1 MDKKEHEHYCVSS
14 LTGRQGFLSKK
25 ADIRDYAHCLVVIVI
40 AGLIFIGAFGLLAP
54 AAASAETVGQLEIT
68 GDGVANPVTLTMVQ
82 LQGMEQYQHV
92 YSTINTWPTK
102 RWYIGQGVK
111 IRDLMAIANIKPE
124 AQTIIFTSSDSYSV
138 TLTVKE
144 LLKDPR
150 YYFPGLQ
157 ENSASD
163 GSIPGSPDGAQ
174 EVESILALLS
184 AEGSVNP
191 DEMND
196 MYALLMICGQR
207 AVTEQTNNL
216 FLKYITKIEVL
227 TAEPP
232 QWDKPKV
239 NVDSGVVSAG
249 TLLELNTKGS
259 DVDKIYYTTDGSTPN
274 INSPMYNWSAKR
286 WWSQRPDSLSSIN
299 RAIEIREGTVIKAV
313 TIGPGRLDS
322 EVVTFT
328 YKIGTPYQPQVPG
341 GPPVAVTLDEEAIRL
356 KVGASYELAA
366 TVGPGNAVDKS
377 VTWHSSN
384 TSVAVVDNNGLV
396 TLVGPGAAVI
406 TVKTVTG
413 GLTASCLVTDMISSA
428 AVVNTADAVNYEE
441 IEVQLDLAGLPAQGV
456 QMQEPE
462 PEIPAGE
469 PINGDE
475 KQNPQ
480 SGQQLLKEKGQKLA
494 SIDIP
499 GGAPKNSDPD
509 QDAQTWQVYEMS
521 AEAVSIELPDQFNIL
536 NTFLVIVFVCL
547 FLSGAGIRYREF
559 IKEAAR

>member
-1 MDKKEHEHYCVSS
+1 MDKIYNEHNYVSS
-14 LTGRQGFLSKK
+14 LIGRQRLLSKK
-25 ADIRDYAHCLVVIVI
+25 ADIKNYAYCLVVIVI
-40 AGLIFIGAFGLLAP
+40 AGLIFIGALGLLAP
-54 AAASAETVGQLEIT
+54 AAASSATAGQLEIT
-68 GDGVANPVTLTMVQ
+68 GDGVANPVTLTMEQ

-102 RWYIGQGVK
+102 RWYVGQGVK
-111 IRDLMAIANIKPE
+111 LRDLMTIADIKPD

-163 GSIPGSPDGAQ
+163 GSIPGSPDDAQ
-174 EVESILALLS
+174 EVETILALLS

-196 MYALLMICGQR
+196 MNALLMICGQR
-207 AVTEQTNNL
+207 AVAEQTNNL
-216 FLKYITKIEVL
+216 FLKYISKIEVL
-227 TAEPP
+227 TAEPL

-239 NVDSGVVSAG
+239 NVDSGVVAAG

-259 DVDKIYYTTDGSTPN
+259 DVDKIYFTTDGSTPN

-313 TIGPGRLDS
+313 TIGPGKLDS

-328 YKIGTPYQPQVPG
+328 YKIGIPDQPQVPG
-341 GPPVAVTLDEEAIRL
+341 GPPASVTLDEEAIRL

-366 TVGPGNAVDKS
+366 DVGPRNTVDKS

-406 TVKTVTG
+406 TVRTVTG
-413 GLTASCLVTDMISSA
+413 GLTASCLVTDMNSA
-428 AVVNTADAVNYEE
+428 VAVNNTVGAVNHEE
-441 IEVQLDLAGLPAQGV
+441 IEVQLDLAGQSVTGA
-456 QMQEPE
+456 QMQELAT
-462 PEIPAGE
+462 EIPAGD
-469 PINGDE
+469 PINSEE

-480 SGQQLLKEKGQKLA
+480 DGQQLLKEKGQKLA
-494 SIDIP
+494 AIDIP
-499 GGAPKNSDPD
+499 GGAPKKSDPD

-521 AEAVSIELPDQFNIL
+521 AEAMSIELPDQFNIM
-536 NTFLVIVFVCL
+536 NAVLVIVFVCL
-547 FLSGAGIRYREF
+547 FLSGVGVRYREY